1 MGSSH
6 GAVKGLPPAFW
17 RLEGCPLPSS
27 WRPQGPLRCHP
38 PPAREACCLWA
49 LRISNFGG
57 CSLATFLAPCVKRRL
72 RQPSTSGQANPESQ
86 DEPRLPVTFTEYQA
100 QLSPDGTCFP
110 PARRVLSRESVGKDP
125 GGRRH
130 ARRPACAGGVG
141 GALSRHAGGRLRREA
156 VPSGGLHGEAPHL
169 PQPRRC
175 TVLSPRLC
183 TEAPGPGESGSRTR
197 PGRRLLAGAAVSL
210 PDTHARRQ
218 PEGRIT
224 DASTS

>member
-38 PPAREACCLWA
+38 PPAREACCQWA

-110 PARRVLSRESVGKDP
+110 PARRGP
-125 GGRRH
+125 
-130 ARRPACAGGVG
+130 
-141 GALSRHAGGRLRREA
+141 
-156 VPSGGLHGEAPHL
+156 LHGERREGPRGQAACAAASVRRGCRRGAQQACGGPAAAGGSAFGRTTRGGSPPAPTPPLH
-169 PQPRRC
+169 
-175 TVLSPRLC
+175 SPEPPTLHRSARPWGKRLADAAR
-183 TEAPGPGESGSRTR
+183 EKAPGWGCGLAPGHTR
-197 PGRRLLAGAAVSL
+197 PAS
-210 PDTHARRQ
+210 ARG
-218 PEGRIT
+218 PHY
-224 DASTS
+224 